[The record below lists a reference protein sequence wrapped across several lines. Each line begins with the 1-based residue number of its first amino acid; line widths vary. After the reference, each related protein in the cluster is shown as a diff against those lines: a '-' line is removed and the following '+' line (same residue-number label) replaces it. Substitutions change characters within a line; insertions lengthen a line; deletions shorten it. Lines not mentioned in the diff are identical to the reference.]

1 MRISS
6 RLLAFMLAAIGAV
19 SVGLSSGSAHAA
31 SASVFVAPS
40 GSDSGSCSHSRP
52 CRSFGY
58 AYRKAKPG
66 EVVQVRGGSYGGQ
79 TIPVDGSKSSK
90 RDVVIRPAP
99 GRKVR
104 LAWLEVHG
112 SHLTV
117 QRMRLT
123 SSPYLRTWRE
133 ASDVTIRRLHASRFA
148 IMGSHNVR
156 LDRRQLRACPQRVL
170 EHLVGRGER
179 HQGRNGHSPPRGED
193 PRLPPDRRVSSHVD
207 CLHIFGARG
216 VVIRRSLFYNCEVFA
231 ILFTKI
237 PGSPVPTPTN
247 VTIENN
253 FIDCCGSGY
262 FSIYLGDQHGERW
275 SNFLVR
281 NNSTNKPIGIGYDN
295 TTVSRLRFL
304 SNIAPSFQGCHRAG
318 VSAHYNIWYH
328 GSRCGRH
335 DRIASSG
342 FRAPGRHDFHLVR
355 GAPGDRSRRPRV
367 DPRQGLRRAT
377 PADGRT
383 ARRRRRRARVIPRSR
398 APRAVH

>member
-1 MRISS
+1 
-6 RLLAFMLAAIGAV
+6 
-19 SVGLSSGSAHAA
+19 
-31 SASVFVAPS
+31 VA
-40 GSDSGSCSHSRP
+40 
-52 CRSFGY
+52 
-58 AYRKAKPG
+58 
-66 EVVQVRGGSYGGQ
+66 GGSYGPQ
-79 TIPVDGSKSSK
+79 SIPVDGSKQSK
-90 RDVVIRPAP
+90 KDVVFRPAP
-99 GRKVR
+99 GSAVSVSS
-104 LAWLEVHG
+104 LDVYG
-112 SHLTV
+112 SHVKLE
-117 QRMRLT
+117 RMRLT
-123 SSPYLRTWRE
+123 SFPYLRTWRQ
-133 ASDVTIRRLHASRFA
+133 AADLTFHRLRAARFT

-156 LDRRQLRACPQRVL
+156 LRGGNYGPSANAYSSIQSEGANDTKVATNVR
-170 EHLVGRGER
+170 LVGVTIHDYRQTDG
-179 HQGRNGHSPPRGED
+179 
-193 PRLPPDRRVSSHVD
+193 SSHVD

-216 VVIRRSLFYNCEVFA
+216 VVIRRSLFYNCEAFA

-335 DRIASSG
+335 DRVSASG
-342 FRAPGRHDFHLVR
+342 FHAPGRHDFHLVR
-355 GAPGDRSRRPRV
+355 GAQAIGRGDPGSHLDKDYDGERRPIGRLP
-367 DPRQGLRRAT
+367 DAG
-377 PADGRT
+377 ADERG
-383 ARRRRRRARVIPRSR
+383 
-398 APRAVH
+398 

>member
-1 MRISS
+1 MRS
-6 RLLAFMLAAIGAV
+6 LLVVFVLLVLSAVLAAD
-19 SVGLSSGSAHAA
+19 GLSSSARSLR
-31 SASVFVAPS
+31 SASLYISPT
-40 GSDSGSCSHSRP
+40 GSDSANCRHTSP
-52 CRSFGY
+52 CRSFAR
-58 AYRKAKPG
+58 AYKKARPG
-66 EVVQVRGGSYGGQ
+66 QVVQVAGGSYGPQ
-79 TIPVDGSKSSK
+79 SIPVDGSKQSK
-90 RDVVIRPAP
+90 KDVVFRPAP
-99 GRKVR
+99 GSAVSVSS
-104 LAWLEVHG
+104 LDVYG
-112 SHLTV
+112 SHVKLE
-117 QRMRLT
+117 RMRLT
-123 SSPYLRTWRE
+123 SFPYLRTWRQ
-133 ASDVTIRRLHASRFA
+133 AADLTFHRLRAARFT

-156 LDRRQLRACPQRVL
+156 LRGGNYGPSANAYSSIQSEGANDTKVATNVR
-170 EHLVGRGER
+170 LVGVTIHDYRQTDG
-179 HQGRNGHSPPRGED
+179 
-193 PRLPPDRRVSSHVD
+193 SSHVD

-216 VVIRRSLFYNCEVFA
+216 VVIRRSLFYNCEAFA

-335 DRIASSG
+335 DRVSASG
-342 FRAPGRHDFHLVR
+342 FHAPGRHDFHLVR
-355 GAPGDRSRRPRV
+355 GAPAIGRGDPGSHLDKDYDGERRPMGRLP
-367 DPRQGLRRAT
+367 DAG
-377 PADGRT
+377 ADERG
-383 ARRRRRRARVIPRSR
+383 
-398 APRAVH
+398 

>member
-1 MRISS
+1 MRS
-6 RLLAFMLAAIGAV
+6 LLVAFVLLVLSAVLAAD
-19 SVGLSSGSAHAA
+19 GLSSSARSLR
-31 SASVFVAPS
+31 SASLYISPT
-40 GSDSGSCSHSRP
+40 GSDSANCRHTSP
-52 CRSFGY
+52 CRSFAR
-58 AYRKAKPG
+58 AYKKARPG
-66 EVVQVRGGSYGGQ
+66 QVVQVAGGSYGPQ
-79 TIPVDGSKSSK
+79 SIPVDGSKQSK
-90 RDVVIRPAP
+90 KDVVFRPAP
-99 GRKVR
+99 GSAVSVSS
-104 LAWLEVHG
+104 LDVYG
-112 SHLTV
+112 SHVKLE
-117 QRMRLT
+117 RMRLT
-123 SSPYLRTWRE
+123 SFPYLRTWRQ
-133 ASDVTIRRLHASRFA
+133 AADLTFHRLRAARFT

-156 LDRRQLRACPQRVL
+156 LRGGNYGPSANAYSSIQSEGANDTKVATNVR
-170 EHLVGRGER
+170 LVGVTIHDYRQTDG
-179 HQGRNGHSPPRGED
+179 
-193 PRLPPDRRVSSHVD
+193 SSHVD

-216 VVIRRSLFYNCEVFA
+216 VVIRRSLFYNCEAFA

-335 DRIASSG
+335 DRVSASG
-342 FRAPGRHDFHLVR
+342 FHAPGRHDFHIVR
-355 GAPGDRSRRPRV
+355 GAPAIGRGDPGSHLDKDYDGERRPMGRLP
-367 DPRQGLRRAT
+367 DAG
-377 PADGRT
+377 ADERG
-383 ARRRRRRARVIPRSR
+383 
-398 APRAVH
+398 

>member
-1 MRISS
+1 M
-6 RLLAFMLAAIGAV
+6 A
-19 SVGLSSGSAHAA
+19 
-31 SASVFVAPS
+31 
-40 GSDSGSCSHSRP
+40 
-52 CRSFGY
+52 
-58 AYRKAKPG
+58 
-66 EVVQVRGGSYGGQ
+66 GGSYGPQ
-79 TIPVDGSKSSK
+79 SIPVDGSKQTK
-90 RDVVIRPAP
+90 KDVVFRPSP
-99 GRKVR
+99 GSAVSVSS
-104 LAWLEVHG
+104 LDVYG
-112 SHLTV
+112 SHVKLE
-117 QRMRLT
+117 RMRLT
-123 SSPYLRTWRE
+123 SFPYLRTWRQ
-133 ASDVTIRRLHASRFA
+133 AADLTFHRLRAARFT

-156 LDRRQLRACPQRVL
+156 LRGGNYGPSANAYSSIQSEGANDTKVATNVR
-170 EHLVGRGER
+170 LVGVTIHDYRQTDG
-179 HQGRNGHSPPRGED
+179 
-193 PRLPPDRRVSSHVD
+193 SSHVD

-216 VVIRRSLFYNCEVFA
+216 VVIRRSLFYNCEAFA

-335 DRIASSG
+335 DRVSASG
-342 FRAPGRHDFHLVR
+342 FHAPGRHDFHLVR
-355 GAPGDRSRRPRV
+355 GAPAIGRGDPGSHLDKDYDGARRPMGRLP
-367 DPRQGLRRAT
+367 DAG
-377 PADGRT
+377 ADERG
-383 ARRRRRRARVIPRSR
+383 
-398 APRAVH
+398 

>member
-1 MRISS
+1 
-6 RLLAFMLAAIGAV
+6 
-19 SVGLSSGSAHAA
+19 
-31 SASVFVAPS
+31 VA
-40 GSDSGSCSHSRP
+40 
-52 CRSFGY
+52 
-58 AYRKAKPG
+58 
-66 EVVQVRGGSYGGQ
+66 GGSYGPQ
-79 TIPVDGSKSSK
+79 SIPVDGSKQSK
-90 RDVVIRPAP
+90 KDVVFRPSP
-99 GRKVR
+99 GSAVSVSSLDVYGAHVK
-104 LAWLEVHG
+104 LE
-112 SHLTV
+112 
-117 QRMRLT
+117 RMRLT
-123 SSPYLRTWRE
+123 SFPYLRTWRQ
-133 ASDVTIRRLHASRFA
+133 AADLTFHRLRAARFT

-156 LDRRQLRACPQRVL
+156 LRGGNYGPSANAYSSIQSEGANDTKVATNVR
-170 EHLVGRGER
+170 LVGVTIHDYRQTDG
-179 HQGRNGHSPPRGED
+179 
-193 PRLPPDRRVSSHVD
+193 SSHVD

-216 VVIRRSLFYNCEVFA
+216 VVIRRSLFYNCEAFA

-335 DRIASSG
+335 DRVSASG
-342 FRAPGRHDFHLVR
+342 FHAPGRHDFHLVR
-355 GAPGDRSRRPRV
+355 GAPAIGRGDPGSHLDKDYDGQRRPMGRLP
-367 DPRQGLRRAT
+367 DAG
-377 PADGRT
+377 ADERG
-383 ARRRRRRARVIPRSR
+383 
-398 APRAVH
+398 

>member
-1 MRISS
+1 VRS
-6 RLLAFMLAAIGAV
+6 LLVAFVLLVLSAVLAAD
-19 SVGLSSGSAHAA
+19 GLSSSARSLR
-31 SASVFVAPS
+31 SASLYISPT
-40 GSDSGSCSHSRP
+40 GSDSANCRHTSP
-52 CRSFGY
+52 CRSFAR
-58 AYRKAKPG
+58 AYKKARPG
-66 EVVQVRGGSYGGQ
+66 QVVQVAGGSYGPQ
-79 TIPVDGSKSSK
+79 SIPVDGSKQSK
-90 RDVVIRPAP
+90 KDVVFRPAP
-99 GRKVR
+99 GSAVSVSS
-104 LAWLEVHG
+104 LDVYG
-112 SHLTV
+112 SHVKLE
-117 QRMRLT
+117 RMRLT
-123 SSPYLRTWRE
+123 SFPYLRTWRQ
-133 ASDVTIRRLHASRFA
+133 AADLTFHRLRAARFT

-156 LDRRQLRACPQRVL
+156 LRGGNYGPSANAYSSIQSEGANDTKVATNVR
-170 EHLVGRGER
+170 LVGVTIHDYRQTDG
-179 HQGRNGHSPPRGED
+179 
-193 PRLPPDRRVSSHVD
+193 SSHVD

-216 VVIRRSLFYNCEVFA
+216 VVIRRSLFYNCEAFA

-335 DRIASSG
+335 DRVSASG
-342 FRAPGRHDFHLVR
+342 FHAPGRHDFHLVR
-355 GAPGDRSRRPRV
+355 GAPAIGRGDPGSHLDKDYDGERRPMGRLP
-367 DPRQGLRRAT
+367 DAG
-377 PADGRT
+377 ADERG
-383 ARRRRRRARVIPRSR
+383 
-398 APRAVH
+398 